1 MTYPPAP
8 NPYTPIPPRPAT
20 RPGGLA
26 VSSLVLGIVGV
37 VLSFMPLI
45 NNLTAAGAVV
55 GFVLGFIG
63 IFRSRQ
69 VMSGF
74 GVVLCAVAVILTVV
88 AQTQLGEKLD
98 QIGAGLDGATST
110 STSVEDAAPAADT
123 PITTREGYAPAP
135 GDFHLAVVEM
145 EKKCFGSAGCLV
157 TFRVEVTYLGA
168 TLPDPSKTFT
178 AIYDVTGGDEPMTN
192 RFTIT
197 GSEVSVPSEEM
208 IQTGGPNAVL
218 TATVTRTM

>member
-55 GFVLGFIG
+55 GFVLGAVG
-63 IFRSRQ
+63 IWRSRQ
-69 VMSGF
+69 VMSGI
-74 GVVLCAVAVILTVV
+74 GVFLCAVAVILTVV

-98 QIGAGLDGATST
+98 EVGDQLDGAT

-123 PITTREGYAPAP
+123 PATTTQGYAPAP
-135 GDFHLAVVEM
+135 GDFKLTVVEM
-145 EKKCFGSAGCLV
+145 EKKCFGSAGCLI
-157 TFRVEVTYLGA
+157 TFRVEVTYLGLI
-168 TLPDPSKTFT
+168 LPDPSKTFT

-197 GSEVSVPSEEM
+197 GSQVSVPSEEM

-218 TATVTRTM
+218 TATVTRTL

>member
-26 VSSLVLGIVGV
+26 VSSLVLGIIGV

-69 VMSGF
+69 VMSGI
-74 GVVLCAVAVILTVV
+74 GVFLCAVAVMLTVV
-88 AQTQLGEKLD
+88 AQTQLGEKLNE
-98 QIGAGLDGATST
+98 IGDRLDGATAT
-110 STSVEDAAPAADT
+110 GASVEPAAPTADPAT
-123 PITTREGYAPAP
+123 ATQEYAPAP
-135 GDFHLAVVEM
+135 GDFKLAVVEM
-145 EKKCFGSAGCLV
+145 EKKCFGSAGCLI
-157 TFRVEVTYLGA
+157 TYRVEVTYLGLI
-168 TLPDPSKTFT
+168 LPDPSKTFT
-178 AIYDVTGGDEPMTN
+178 AIYDVTGGDEPQTN

-197 GSEVSVPSEEM
+197 GSQVSVPSEEM
-208 IQTGGPNAVL
+208 IQTGGPGAVL